1 MCRGVFVCVCVCVCA
16 HACCVCIKN
25 KSHVYFYVISGVA
38 DPPSNLS
45 VTQVSPTSI
54 IVSWTAPSP
63 GATVTGY
70 RMYYRAVA
78 DQGNTDLLANET
90 EHILLGLQCGLS
102 YTITMLTKSHHLPS
116 HLSSSVRA
124 TLGMAIKILCT
135 SLCSMLLVIFPNLF
149 AVVLSVRLSH
159 IYVKSVRLTYT

>member
-1 MCRGVFVCVCVCVCA
+1 MCA
-16 HACCVCIKN
+16 HVCCVCIKN

-45 VTQVSPTSI
+45 VTQVGPTSI

-116 HLSSSVRA
+116 HLISSVRA
-124 TLGMAIKILCT
+124 TLGMAIKIYAQVCVQ
-135 SLCSMLLVIFPNLF
+135 C
-149 AVVLSVRLSH
+149 
-159 IYVKSVRLTYT
+159 Y